1 MRSAIVAA
9 VSQSAN
15 IIGTSD
21 AARILGWS
29 IAKVK
34 REAKDGRL
42 PFEAKL
48 PGETGAYLFHRAV
61 IEQRATHPDHLEAVT
76 QSVNMRRA
84 HLISNAI
91 KERQA

>member
-1 MRSAIVAA
+1 VSP

-15 IIGTSD
+15 IIGTVE

-34 REAKDGRL
+34 REAKEERL

-48 PGETGAYLFHRAV
+48 PGETGAYLFHRGV
-61 IEQRATHPDHLEAVT
+61 IEQRAA
-76 QSVNMRRA
+76 S
-84 HLISNAI
+84 
-91 KERQA
+91 ERVAS